1 MSKVYPE
8 RVFTSI
14 DVGTTKICVLV
25 AHMTENNEIEII
37 GIGKSPSDGLR
48 KGVVV
53 DIVRTIASIKIAL
66 AQAETMAGVKI
77 MSVAV
82 GISGGHISSC
92 NSHGVVPI
100 KNGEITQQDI
110 VSVMASAQAILVPEG
125 QQILHVLPQ
134 YFIID
139 GQDKIHDPLGMHGI
153 RLEVRA
159 HIILGAIASVQN
171 LIKCCTDAG
180 VVVDDI
186 ILEQLAS
193 AQAVLSPDERKLGVA
208 VLDIGGGTSDLAIYQ
223 DDAIRHT
230 KVIPIAGNH
239 FTNDIAIGLRTT
251 IKEAERIKK
260 EHGIASPEVLLEDEV
275 LELASVH
282 GAETQLVCVSELL
295 GILKPR
301 AQELLTL
308 VHEEIIAHH
317 MRSYVTTGLVLT
329 GGGSLLNGIQ
339 ELAQHIFNVPVRIGS
354 PRTGLNVP
362 QLLCSPLYATAYGM
376 VLYTVHKRTLQ
387 SLYML
392 NGPLMVRVFERMKSW
407 VLDFF

>member
-1 MSKVYPE
+1 MAKVYPE
-8 RVFTSI
+8 RVFTCI

-25 AHMTENNEIEII
+25 AHTTDDNQVEII
-37 GIGKSPSDGLR
+37 GIGKAPSDGLR

-53 DIVRTIASIKIAL
+53 DVMRTITSIKAAV
-66 AQAETMAGVKI
+66 AQAESQAGIKI
-77 MSVAV
+77 MSACV
-82 GISGGHISSC
+82 GISGGHITST

-100 KNGEITQQDI
+100 KNGEITSIDI
-110 VSVMASAQAILVPEG
+110 ANVLASAQAMLVPEG

-139 GQDKIHDPLGMHGI
+139 GQDRIHDPLGMHGI

-171 LIKCCTDAG
+171 LIKCCQDAG
-180 VVVDDI
+180 IVVDDI
-186 ILEQLAS
+186 VLEQLAS
-193 AQAVLSPDERKLGVA
+193 AHAVLSPDERTLGVA

-223 DDAIRHT
+223 DDTIRHT
-230 KVIPIAGNH
+230 RVIPIAGNH

-251 IKEAERIKK
+251 IKEAERVKK
-260 EHGIASPEVLLEDEV
+260 EYGIACEQVLLEDE
-275 LELASVH
+275 LIELAVAH
-282 GAETQLVCVSELL
+282 GQTTQLICVSELL
-295 GILKPR
+295 AIIKPR

-329 GGGSLLNGIQ
+329 GGGSLLRGIQ
-339 ELAQHIFNVPVRIGS
+339 EMAQQIFNIPVRIGN
-354 PRTGLNVP
+354 PRTPLHVP
-362 QLLCSPLYATAYGM
+362 QILCNPMYATGYGM
-376 VLYTVHKRTLQ
+376 VLYTLHKRTAH
-387 SLYML
+387 SSYTL

>member
-1 MSKVYPE
+1 MAKVYPE

-25 AHMTENNEIEII
+25 AHLTDDNQVEII

-53 DIVRTIASIKIAL
+53 DVMRTIASIKLAV
-66 AQAETMAGVKI
+66 AQAESQAGVKI
-77 MSVAV
+77 ISACV

-110 VSVMASAQAILVPEG
+110 ANVLASAQAILVPEG

-139 GQDKIHDPLGMHGI
+139 GQDRIHDPLGMHGI

-171 LIKCCTDAG
+171 LIKCCQDAG

-193 AQAVLSPDERKLGVA
+193 AQAVLSYDERKLGVA

-230 KVIPIAGNH
+230 RVIPIAGNH

-251 IKEAERIKK
+251 IKEAERVKK
-260 EHGIASPEVLLEDEV
+260 EYGIASEQVLAEDEL
-275 LELASVH
+275 LELATAH
-282 GAETQLVCVSELL
+282 GQTTQLVCVSELL
-295 GILKPR
+295 AIIKPR

-329 GGGSLLNGIQ
+329 GGGSLMCGIQ
-339 ELAQHIFNVPVRIGS
+339 ELAQQIFNIPVRIGN
-354 PRTGLNVP
+354 PRTGLHVP
-362 QLLCSPLYATAYGM
+362 ESLCNPMYATGYGM
-376 VLYTVHKRTLQ
+376 VLYTMHKRT
-387 SLYML
+387 SPSYTL